1 MAPYL
6 PQTVVVVEF
15 SNPGDALS
23 ALLQIQES
31 EIAQVTLMGMFDPD
45 EEQRSFVIDKKEQ
58 QKIEDD
64 FEKTDKQ
71 IDTYISKQLPML
83 ISPEIIKD

>member
-31 EIAQVTLMGMFDPD
+31 EIA
-45 EEQRSFVIDKKEQ
+45 
-58 QKIEDD
+58 
-64 FEKTDKQ
+64 
-71 IDTYISKQLPML
+71 
-83 ISPEIIKD
+83 

>member
-1 MAPYL
+1 MTPYL
-6 PQTVVVVEF
+6 LRTVVLVEF
-15 SNPGDALS
+15 LNPGDAIS

-31 EIAQVTLMGMFDPD
+31 EIAQITLMGMFDPD
-45 EEQRSFVIDKKEQ
+45 EEQRQFVIDKKEQ

-71 IDTYISKQLPML
+71 ID
-83 ISPEIIKD
+83 

>member
-1 MAPYL
+1 MTPYL
-6 PQTVVVVEF
+6 LRTVVLVEF
-15 SNPGDALS
+15 LNLGDAIS

-45 EEQRSFVIDKKEQ
+45 EEQRQFVIDKKEQ

-71 IDTYISKQLPML
+71 ID
-83 ISPEIIKD
+83 

>member
-1 MAPYL
+1 MTPYL
-6 PQTVVVVEF
+6 LRTVVLVEF
-15 SNPGDALS
+15 LNPGDAIS

-45 EEQRSFVIDKKEQ
+45 EEQRQFVIDKKEQ

-71 IDTYISKQLPML
+71 ID
-83 ISPEIIKD
+83 